1 MWDDYGQE
9 HENKNYII
17 RNKYTYARLRFYE
30 FQSGIFAYIDLRCRS
45 PPPSFQ
51 IRTKPKFE
59 RMVQPWKKINL
70 KDYYSHITVDTYIDI
85 PDEVFNI
92 FEEYRKA
99 EQAYQSRIR
108 YHKAYYSLD
117 RGDGIEHTAL
127 FVSLSPDEIYER
139 KLTTEQLHAAI
150 ATLPDKQAKRIY
162 AHYFLGMSKAA
173 IAKAEGTSASSVKDA
188 IRRGLCRLE
197 KYLKNNF

>member
-1 MWDDYGQE
+1 MKRV
-9 HENKNYII
+9 NFK
-17 RNKYTYARLRFYE
+17 KYY
-30 FQSGIFAYIDLRCRS
+30 D
-45 PPPSFQ
+45 
-51 IRTKPKFE
+51 
-59 RMVQPWKKINL
+59 
-70 KDYYSHITVDTYIDI
+70 HITTDTYHDV

-92 FEEYRKA
+92 LEEYRKA
-99 EQAYQSRIR
+99 EQAYYSKIN

-117 RGDGIEHTAL
+117 RDDGIEHSAL

-173 IAKAEGTSASSVKDA
+173 IAKAEGVSKATIGQSIKGALKSIEQFLK
-188 IRRGLCRLE
+188 
-197 KYLKNNF
+197 KYY

>member
-1 MWDDYGQE
+1 M
-9 HENKNYII
+9 
-17 RNKYTYARLRFYE
+17 
-30 FQSGIFAYIDLRCRS
+30 
-45 PPPSFQ
+45 
-51 IRTKPKFE
+51 
-59 RMVQPWKKINL
+59 KKINL

-108 YHKAYYSLD
+108 YHKANHSLD

-139 KLTTEQLHAAI
+139 KLTTEQLHA
-150 ATLPDKQAKRIY
+150 
-162 AHYFLGMSKAA
+162 
-173 IAKAEGTSASSVKDA
+173 
-188 IRRGLCRLE
+188 
-197 KYLKNNF
+197 

>member
-1 MWDDYGQE
+1 M
-9 HENKNYII
+9 
-17 RNKYTYARLRFYE
+17 
-30 FQSGIFAYIDLRCRS
+30 
-45 PPPSFQ
+45 
-51 IRTKPKFE
+51 
-59 RMVQPWKKINL
+59 KKINL
-70 KDYYSHITVDTYIDI
+70 KDYYSHITVDTCIDI